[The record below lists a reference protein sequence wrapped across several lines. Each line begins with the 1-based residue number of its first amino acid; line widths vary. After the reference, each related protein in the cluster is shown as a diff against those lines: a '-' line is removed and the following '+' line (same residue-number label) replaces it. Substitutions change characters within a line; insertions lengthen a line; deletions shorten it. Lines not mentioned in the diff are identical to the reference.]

1 MAVSKFL
8 SNSTIK
14 LLQVNNTL
22 TGLVRNI
29 SVNQVR
35 FSETEKI
42 EKKFVL
48 PQRYA
53 GTGESVWNEYA
64 QLAAVHKPINLGQGF
79 PDFPPPKYIMETLS
93 EVAGGKNYMIHQYT
107 RGYGHPRLVS
117 ALAKLYTK
125 MIGRDINP
133 NTEVLTTTGAYEA
146 LFCSI
151 MGHTD
156 VGDEVILIEPFFDCC
171 EPIVKYAGGI
181 PRFIPLR
188 MKDVGDRTP
197 TSADW
202 VLDKKEL
209 ESLFNEKTK
218 MIVLN
223 SPNNPMGKVFTLEEM
238 THIADLCKKWNV
250 VCISDEVYEW
260 LVYGSMK
267 HIRIASLPGM
277 WDRTITI
284 GSAGKTFSITGWKT
298 GWAYCP
304 ENLMVNLQMVHQ
316 NATYTGI
323 TPIQETIARAF
334 ETEMDRFDSDDCYFK
349 SLARELESKRDR
361 LAKILADVGMRPV
374 IPDGG
379 YFILADWTPL
389 APHIDL
395 SSETDQYKDYRFTK
409 WMTKNVGLQGI
420 PSSVFYSEENK
431 PLGENFVRYCFTKR
445 DEVFE
450 EVSNILQKWKNQRK

>member
-1 MAVSKFL
+1 MAVSKLL

-14 LLQVNNTL
+14 LFQVNNALAVCARSLST
-22 TGLVRNI
+22 
-29 SVNQVR
+29 SQVR
-35 FSETEKI
+35 FSERERI

-64 QLAAVHKPINLGQGF
+64 QLAADYKPINLGQGF
-79 PDFPPPKYIMETLS
+79 PDFPPPKYIMQTLS
-93 EVAGGKNYMIHQYT
+93 EVSGGENYMIHQYT

-125 MIGRDINP
+125 MLGREINP
-133 NTEVLTTTGAYEA
+133 NTEVITTTGAYEA
-146 LFCSI
+146 LFCAI
-151 MGHTD
+151 MGHVD
-156 VGDEVILIEPFFDCC
+156 IGDEVILIEPFFDCC
-171 EPIVKYAGGI
+171 EPIVQYAGGKT
-181 PRFIPLR
+181 RCIPLR
-188 MKDVGDRTP
+188 MREVQGRIP

-209 ESLFNEKTK
+209 EGLFNEKTK
-218 MIVLN
+218 VIVLN
-223 SPNNPMGKVFTLEEM
+223 SPNNPLGKVFTEEEM

-250 VCISDEVYEW
+250 LCISDEVYEW
-260 LVYGSMK
+260 LVYKPKK
-267 HIRIASLPGM
+267 HIRMASLPGM

-298 GWAYCP
+298 GWAYSP

-316 NATYTGI
+316 NSTYTGI
-323 TPIQETIARAF
+323 TPIQESIAIAF
-334 ETEMDRFDSDDCYFK
+334 EKELDRFDSDDCYFK
-349 SLARELESKRDR
+349 SLMRELESKRDY
-361 LAKILADVGMRPV
+361 LAEILADVGMRPV

-389 APHIDL
+389 ASKIDL
-395 SSETDQYKDYRFTK
+395 SKEKDQYMDFRFTK

-420 PSSVFYSEENK
+420 PSSVFFGEKNK
-431 PLGENFVRYCFTKR
+431 AIGENFVRYCFTKR
-445 DEVFE
+445 DEVLK
-450 EVSNILQKWKNQRK
+450 EVSKVLQKWKSQQS